1 MLTVASGRR
10 VEGGILEAS
19 PEICSGAFQLGGVAG
34 GWGLPRV
41 GVSRWSP
48 RSIKGSPGGE
58 QGRAHSEQAAQTGGP
73 ALRGLGTCHPQPGCR
88 TAGYARHRETC
99 LPPET
104 LL

>member
-1 MLTVASGRR
+1 MLTVATGRR
-10 VEGGILEAS
+10 AEGGILEAS
-19 PEICSGAFQLGGVAG
+19 PEICSTVFQLGGVAG

-48 RSIKGSPGGE
+48 RSINGSPGGE
-58 QGRAHSEQAAQTGGP
+58 RGRAHSEQAAQRGGP
-73 ALRGLGTCHPQPGCR
+73 ALCGLGTCQPQL
-88 TAGYARHRETC
+88 AGYPQHRETC